1 MSITVR
7 EMTLSETELVIDYF
21 FNSTR
26 EYLDMMG
33 VDPTRFTPPEE
44 WRKGFKH
51 ELPLLPEERRVFLVS
66 WLTDDEFIG
75 FSTCDT
81 IKFGEQANMH
91 LHVTNPHL
99 RQKGIGSECV
109 KRTVDVYFDRLKLK
123 RLFCEP
129 HAFNTAPNRALQ
141 KAWFK
146 YLKTYMTVP
155 QRFNYRQ
162 AVNRWVIER

>member
-1 MSITVR
+1 
-7 EMTLSETELVIDYF
+7 
-21 FNSTR
+21 
-26 EYLDMMG
+26 
-33 VDPTRFTPPEE
+33 
-44 WRKGFKH
+44 
-51 ELPLLPEERRVFLVS
+51 
-66 WLTDDEFIG
+66 LTDDEFIG

-91 LHVTNPHL
+91 LHVTNPDL

>member
-1 MSITVR
+1 MMNSLDFRPATQSSLVNR
-7 EMTLSETELVIDYF
+7 PTCACTSQTLT
-21 FNSTR
+21 
-26 EYLDMMG
+26 
-33 VDPTRFTPPEE
+33 
-44 WRKGFKH
+44 
-51 ELPLLPEERRVFLVS
+51 
-66 WLTDDEFIG
+66 
-75 FSTCDT
+75 
-81 IKFGEQANMH
+81 
-91 LHVTNPHL
+91 L

-141 KAWFK
+141 KAGFK

-155 QRFNYRQ
+155 HRFNYRQ